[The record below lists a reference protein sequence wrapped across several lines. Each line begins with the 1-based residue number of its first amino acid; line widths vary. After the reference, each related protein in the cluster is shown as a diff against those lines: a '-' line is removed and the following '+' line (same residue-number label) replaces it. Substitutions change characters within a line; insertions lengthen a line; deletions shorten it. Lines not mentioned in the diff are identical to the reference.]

1 MAFPMV
7 IRRASTTSVITLLA
21 ASGVGLAVASKI
33 RARNFSSGSNAP
45 AFTWLT
51 LAASEVVNRDTKRLR
66 FALPSQ
72 QVSSGLALTSS
83 LLVASLPKSC
93 WLPVIRPYTPITSPD
108 NPGVVDLLVK
118 RYPGGK
124 QSTHL
129 HSLAVGEKLFVVAAI
144 PGFSWKPNLTSHVI
158 LIAGGSGITP
168 VFQLMQGI
176 LRNPEDKTS
185 TTLILGSKDNDGLL
199 LKSELDQV
207 AKDYPARV
215 KASYT
220 VSHLIEG
227 STTREGHIDKEFLET
242 ILPHRDQE
250 NHVFVCG
257 PPSMEMF
264 LVGKRNTPG
273 ILEQL
278 GFKKNYIHTF

>member
-1 MAFPMV
+1 ML
-7 IRRASTTSVITLLA
+7 IL
-21 ASGVGLAVASKI
+21 
-33 RARNFSSGSNAP
+33 
-45 AFTWLT
+45 
-51 LAASEVVNRDTKRLR
+51 E
-66 FALPSQ
+66 
-72 QVSSGLALTSS
+72 
-83 LLVASLPKSC
+83 
-93 WLPVIRPYTPITSPD
+93 D

-215 KASYT
+215 KAFYT

-227 STTREGHIDKEFLET
+227 STTRQGHIDKEFLET

-264 LVGKRNTPG
+264 SVGKRNTPG

>member
-1 MAFPMV
+1 ML
-7 IRRASTTSVITLLA
+7 IL
-21 ASGVGLAVASKI
+21 
-33 RARNFSSGSNAP
+33 
-45 AFTWLT
+45 
-51 LAASEVVNRDTKRLR
+51 E
-66 FALPSQ
+66 
-72 QVSSGLALTSS
+72 
-83 LLVASLPKSC
+83 
-93 WLPVIRPYTPITSPD
+93 D

-215 KASYT
+215 KAFYT

-227 STTREGHIDKEFLET
+227 STTRQGHIDKEFLET

-250 NHVFVCG
+250 NHVFLSSLLLDLSNN
-257 PPSMEMF
+257 PSAAILDGLRGLERKTS
-264 LVGKRNTPG
+264 LVFTLLKASVYSIVLNQQIDTEGGSNAGDDNTE
-273 ILEQL
+273 LRD
-278 GFKKNYIHTF
+278 